1 MQFARARL
9 WIAILAFAAWVSW
22 LGYQAWS
29 RGRDYPVLSHSQFLV
44 STLDVIADVK
54 AGPDEPAVSPYP
66 PDAVTIRPDPIVTI
80 RQVHWPA
87 SAAELVGKTIRVAN
101 LASSFGYRGPGE
113 YILPLVRGEGA
124 DEYRVASLPR
134 SPGFDSFAS
143 PPHFIYPVT
152 PLTWRQLEAIPKSY

>member
-9 WIAILAFAAWVSW
+9 WVAMLAFAAWVSW

-29 RGRDYPVLSHSQFLV
+29 RGRDYPVLSHSQFVV

-54 AGPDEPAVSPYP
+54 ATGGGPDPAVT
-66 PDAVTIRPDPIVTI
+66 VRE
-80 RQVHWPA
+80 VHWPA
-87 SAAELVGKTIRVAN
+87 SAADLVGKTITVAN
-101 LASSFGYRGPGE
+101 LSSCFGYRGPGE

-124 DEYRVASLPR
+124 DEYRVAGLPR

-143 PPHFIYPVT
+143 PPHFIYPLMPMT
-152 PLTWRQLEAIPKSY
+152 RQQLESIPKPG